1 MMIIDC
7 IICLVLALA
16 LCTDCFPNPYEAR
29 LSINYEKVNFG
40 CSSGRFRFSCHV
52 LKVRSY
58 KINFIDDV
66 TSWMKEGDTICFT
79 YLSFYVSRNFMFSAA
94 RNFCSPA
101 MFLIF
106 VLFTNGCLGG
116 VG

>member
-7 IICLVLALA
+7 IICLVVVLA
-16 LCTDCFPNPYEAR
+16 LCTDCFPNPCEAR
-29 LSINYEKVNFG
+29 LSINYEKINFA
-40 CSSGRFRFSCHV
+40 CSSGRFCFRRYV

-58 KINFIDDV
+58 KIIFVDDV
-66 TSWMKEGDTICFT
+66 TSWIGEGDTICFT
-79 YLSFYVSRNFMFSAA
+79 YLMFYVSRDFMFSAA
-94 RNFCSPA
+94 RNFCSSA

-106 VLFTNGCLGG
+106 VLFANGCLGG

>member
-7 IICLVLALA
+7 IICLVVVLA

-29 LSINYEKVNFG
+29 LSINYEKVDFG

-58 KINFIDDV
+58 KINFVDDV

-79 YLSFYVSRNFMFSAA
+79 YLSFYVSRNFMFSAT
-94 RNFCSPA
+94 RNFCSSA
-101 MFLIF
+101 MF
-106 VLFTNGCLGG
+106 
-116 VG
+116 

>member
-7 IICLVLALA
+7 IICLVLVLT
-16 LCTDCFPNPYEAR
+16 LCTDCFPNPCEDR
-29 LSINYEKVNFG
+29 LSVNYEKVIFA
-40 CSSGRFRFSCHV
+40 CSSGRFCFSCHV

-58 KINFIDDV
+58 KIIFVGDV
-66 TSWMKEGDTICFT
+66 TSWIKEDDTICFT
-79 YLSFYVSRNFMFSAA
+79 YLMFYVSRDFMFSVM
-94 RNFCSPA
+94 RNFCSSA